1 MSTTE
6 YEVTEEDFEQLKRAA
21 KKFGIILGDEP
32 ETEAERPETEAE
44 RPNIH
49 ETEPKTE
56 SKKET
61 KKETKKEEKK
71 QKKRKDNIKAPE
83 ANEGTNEAPAVPV
96 QIAGSQPRKEK
107 KVREHWYKTATPEK
121 KLESSM
127 KARISYYMRNRG
139 ITKEEAEKVIA
150 EIDAK
155 KKPKP
160 KPNPNPSPNP
170 NPIPNPNPTP
180 SPNPNPSPNPELPAL
195 PVAPP
200 PLIRARPIQVPDI
213 PVTNPNKWK
222 IGLRRK

>member
-21 KKFGIILGDEP
+21 KKFGINLGDEPENECCGPETEP
-32 ETEAERPETEAE
+32 ETEAEIKAEAKVLK
-44 RPNIH
+44 RG
-49 ETEPKTE
+49 
-56 SKKET
+56 
-61 KKETKKEEKK
+61 TKKEEKK
-71 QKKRKDNIKAPE
+71 QKNRKDNIKTPE
-83 ANEGTNEAPAVPV
+83 SNESVPV
-96 QIAGSQPRKEK
+96 QIAGLQDVPAPAKKEK

-160 KPNPNPSPNP
+160 KPNPNPSPIPSP
-170 NPIPNPNPTP
+170 NP
-180 SPNPNPSPNPELPAL
+180 SPNPNPNPNPNPIPILNPELPAL